1 MNKEQINTIFSTSE
15 CLTEQ
20 ELLNYV
26 NNNLTNVERNKVEQH
41 TINCKFCSEA
51 LEGFQDQTLDNYFTN
66 KNEVLKNKK
75 NSWKKWWSYAAA
87 GAAILLITILF
98 RNLQQLPID
107 TTAEKSVSTT
117 ESKTVSTNPPIKN
130 DKLTLNKNKPEKKEY
145 KKDIVFDTL
154 SEPQYAA
161 NLLDEEEINFED
173 NNNIQVEEFNGLEN
187 DNLMNTQLDI
197 QPKAKLEDENLSK
210 NTLVISSNGAMSS
223 IAYETDKNETIKDTN
238 NELNQYTLSRD
249 ENTTYQWTEI
259 TKENSKKRF
268 KKHQNDSIVSTKDSH
283 INNQHFLVS
292 EAAFDLEYKS
302 SDEGFNY
309 FEQEKYNMAIKA
321 LRKIGEKEILFYKA
335 QLYIGKAYIKLN
347 KVEKSKVYLQN
358 ALHGDSLIVN
368 EAKSLLKTF
377 K

>member
-87 GAAILLITILF
+87 GAAILLITILY

-130 DKLTLNKNKPEKKEY
+130 DKLTLKKNKPEKKNT
-145 KKDIVFDTL
+145 KKI
-154 SEPQYAA
+154 
-161 NLLDEEEINFED
+161 
-173 NNNIQVEEFNGLEN
+173 
-187 DNLMNTQLDI
+187 
-197 QPKAKLEDENLSK
+197 
-210 NTLVISSNGAMSS
+210 
-223 IAYETDKNETIKDTN
+223 
-238 NELNQYTLSRD
+238 
-249 ENTTYQWTEI
+249 
-259 TKENSKKRF
+259 
-268 KKHQNDSIVSTKDSH
+268 
-283 INNQHFLVS
+283 
-292 EAAFDLEYKS
+292 
-302 SDEGFNY
+302 
-309 FEQEKYNMAIKA
+309 
-321 LRKIGEKEILFYKA
+321 
-335 QLYIGKAYIKLN
+335 
-347 KVEKSKVYLQN
+347 
-358 ALHGDSLIVN
+358 
-368 EAKSLLKTF
+368 
-377 K
+377 

>member
-1 MNKEQINTIFSTSE
+1 VNKEQINTIFSTSE

-87 GAAILLITILF
+87 GAAILLITILY

-130 DKLTLNKNKPEKKEY
+130 DKLTLKKNKPEKKEY
-145 KKDIVFDTL
+145 KEDIVFDTL

-210 NTLVISSNGAMSS
+210 NTLVIKSNGAMYS

-238 NELNQYTLSRD
+238 NELNQYTISRD

-259 TKENSKKRF
+259 TKENSKNRF
-268 KKHQNDSIVSTKDSH
+268 KKHQNDSIVPTKDSY
-283 INNQHFLVS
+283 INNQHFLLS

-321 LRKIGEKEILFYKA
+321 LREIGEKEILFYKA

-347 KVEKSKVYLQN
+347 KVEKAKVYLQN
-358 ALHGDSLIVN
+358 ALQGDSLIVN

>member
-87 GAAILLITILF
+87 GAAILLITILY

-130 DKLTLNKNKPEKKEY
+130 DKLTLKKNKPEKKEY
-145 KKDIVFDTL
+145 KEDIVFDTL

-210 NTLVISSNGAMSS
+210 NTLVIKSNGAMYS

-238 NELNQYTLSRD
+238 NELNQYTISRD

-259 TKENSKKRF
+259 TKENSKNRF
-268 KKHQNDSIVSTKDSH
+268 KKHQNDSIVPTKDSY
-283 INNQHFLVS
+283 INNQHFLLS

-321 LRKIGEKEILFYKA
+321 LREIGEKEILFYKA

-347 KVEKSKVYLQN
+347 KVEKAKVYLQN
-358 ALHGDSLIVN
+358 ALQGDSLIVN